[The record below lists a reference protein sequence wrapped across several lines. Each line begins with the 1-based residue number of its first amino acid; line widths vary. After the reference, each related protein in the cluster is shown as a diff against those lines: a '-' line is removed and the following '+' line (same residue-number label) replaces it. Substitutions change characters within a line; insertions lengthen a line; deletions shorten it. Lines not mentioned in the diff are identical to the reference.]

1 MKFHHRALM
10 AAVACAA
17 AGLST
22 AAWADTRISV
32 KLTGEEHE
40 MMGAELSQSTV
51 PAGPVEFDVVNA
63 AAKTGHE
70 MIVIKL
76 KSRTEKLAVVPGTG
90 RVDEKTLQ
98 SLGEVSKLKPGM
110 GGTLK
115 ATLTPGDYLVFCNH
129 KGHYEAGME
138 AALTVTP

>member
-1 MKFHHRALM
+1 MKLRPYVLIAMLSI
-10 AAVACAA
+10 CAA
-17 AGLST
+17 ALSS
-22 AAWADTRISV
+22 AAWADTKISV
-32 KLTGEEHE
+32 KLTGEAHE
-40 MMGAELSQSTV
+40 KMGAELSQSTV
-51 PAGPVEFDVVNA
+51 PAGPVEFDVTNA

-76 KSRTEKLAVVPGTG
+76 KNKDEKLVVDPATG
-90 RVDEKTLQ
+90 RVDEKSLQ

-115 ATLTPGDYLVFCNH
+115 ASLTPGDYLVFCNH

-138 AALTVTP
+138 APLTVMP